1 MSRSAG
7 PAPAGSP
14 AGPGSG
20 AALTAAPSQVRSE
33 EQPASSEV
41 SVMRSLPFFCRGQV
55 VRGFGR
61 GSKQLGIP
69 TGERAAGPWSSGPWA
84 GHPLASLLSLGTS
97 CGAPSWK
104 VLQVGLAEL

>member
-7 PAPAGSP
+7 PAPTESP
-14 AGPGSG
+14 AGPGRS
-20 AALTAAPSQVRSE
+20 AALTAAPSQARSE

-69 TGERAAGPWSSGPWA
+69 TGERVRREVVELWAMGRGPGSLAPAASDELRSPVLEGTA
-84 GHPLASLLSLGTS
+84 G
-97 CGAPSWK
+97 
-104 VLQVGLAEL
+104 